1 MKTSVEHQNLI
12 KEFRNHDFY
21 KRYIGNINIG
31 NFKYI
36 KLNYKRSFAAGL
48 SDTANQ
54 LKDYLGLA
62 YLLNLPL
69 IDPERDLAPIH
80 DNFRKQKFIF
90 EDYFNVESIKVRD
103 QRVDLIREKNVL
115 DLNSVLTLEGLG
127 YPVHTKVEKLN
138 FFDLRKAIRSKN
150 MSASF
155 EPAEKY
161 KTFATN
167 FVSRNKIEGCIHIRR
182 GDRLKVGC
190 QPMGISP
197 KEMDHATR
205 TENILDFLSAK
216 NAPTK
221 IYVMTDMKEDD
232 PIIQQL
238 RDSKEYKFL
247 FIYDFE
253 ELSLLKKENN
263 YKAFHQETCIKDHK
277 LVGFK
282 SERFDPVFF
291 LKDKL

>member
-1 MKTSVEHQNLI
+1 MKSPAEHQKLI
-12 KEFRNHDFY
+12 KQFRKHDFY
-21 KRYIGNINIG
+21 KRYIGNINID
-31 NFKYI
+31 NFEYI
-36 KLNYKRSFAAGL
+36 KLNYKDSSAAGL
-48 SDTANQ
+48 SDTVNQ

-62 YLLNLPL
+62 YLLNLSL
-69 IDPERDLAPIH
+69 IDPERALAPIH
-80 DNFRKQKFIF
+80 DDFRKQKFIF
-90 EDYFNVESIKVRD
+90 GDYFNVESIKVRD
-103 QRVDLIREKNVL
+103 QRVDLIQEKNVL
-115 DLNSVLTLEGLG
+115 DLNSVLTLEGLV
-127 YPVHTKVEKLN
+127 YPVHNEFTKLN
-138 FFDLRKAIRSKN
+138 FFDLRKTIRSKN

-182 GDRLKVGC
+182 GDRLNVGC
-190 QPMGISP
+190 RSIGISAE
-197 KEMDHATR
+197 EMDYATR

-232 PIIQQL
+232 PIIQEL

-253 ELSLLKKENN
+253 ELLLLKKENN

-282 SERFDPVFF
+282 SEKFDPVFF